1 MTPLEEGEF
10 LETLRTQ
17 ILRRK
22 LTPRRSR
29 YYQALAAETYNKGWE
44 GGRKLNR
51 EVLEPPTLVELLP
64 TS

>member
-22 LTPRRSR
+22 LTLTIPIGITVRSTSKTMADFELVHGADVPEHANRR
-29 YYQALAAETYNKGWE
+29 
-44 GGRKLNR
+44 
-51 EVLEPPTLVELLP
+51 
-64 TS
+64 